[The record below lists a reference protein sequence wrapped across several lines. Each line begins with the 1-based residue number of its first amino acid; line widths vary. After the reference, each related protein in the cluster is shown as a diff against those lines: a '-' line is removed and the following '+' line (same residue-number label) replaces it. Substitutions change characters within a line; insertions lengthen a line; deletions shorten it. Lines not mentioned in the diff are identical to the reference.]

1 MRHNGI
7 VALYGDNYAPVDS
20 FCFHRF
26 HEDGLEIRNLNDVH
40 YTKLR
45 SVENMREAY
54 RAVER
59 GVFNLDIIFENSVRY
74 RLDQIV
80 DVFAE
85 ENAAVEEQASLKTL
99 IIP

>member
-1 MRHNGI
+1 
-7 VALYGDNYAPVDS
+7 
-20 FCFHRF
+20 
-26 HEDGLEIRNLNDVH
+26 
-40 YTKLR
+40 LR

-59 GVFNLDIIFENSVRY
+59 GVFNLDIIFENSVSY

-85 ENAAVEEQASLKTL
+85 ENAAVEDQGSLKTL